1 MANIP
6 TIIGFGGV
14 NACGRSSGHHA
25 YRRQVIDS
33 LAASDAAETYAAL
46 ASMMGLVVPKDG
58 VLFDATSGQAM
69 SYSDIANTYG
79 QWIKDNTLIRQLED
93 NLFDRDNILV
103 HREATLCA
111 APAAPVQFVI
121 KKSQLMSRVPAS
133 WQCEELSGGSVRV
146 TLQGDTTV
154 LLPDLRR
161 SLVQAAGQLPTGF
174 QPEEL
179 YNSRN
184 HPRGL
189 QLAVYGASDALHSLG
204 IDWEEI
210 RGKLSP
216 DQVGVYAGSAMG
228 QLDFN
233 GAGGMLQSNFLAK
246 RVSAKQCA
254 LSLAEMPA
262 DFINAYVIG
271 GMGSAGGVIG
281 ACATF
286 LYNVRMGVRDIQ
298 SGRRRLVI
306 VGSAEAPITPEV
318 MEGYRTM
325 GALAEDEAILA
336 LDPGR
341 DTPDYRRAARPFS
354 DNCGFTL
361 AEGSQFLVL
370 CDDALA
376 MELGANILGAVAD
389 VFVNADGFKKSIPGP
404 GVGNYVTMARAA
416 AVTRAIIGEE
426 GLRHRTYVH
435 AHGTSTPQN
444 RVTESEIINEI
455 AKTFGIEKWPVAAVK
470 SYLGHTLGPAGGDQI
485 ASGLGVWKYG
495 IIPGIKTVERIADD
509 VAQSNIQFL
518 LQDTPVGVEGMD
530 AMIINSKGFG
540 GNNASA
546 SILAP
551 HVVKGMLTRK
561 YGAAAMAQYAERNV
575 AVAAKA
581 EQNDRDIIEGKLNPI
596 YLFDNGVLDG
606 GDLELTDKS
615 IGVKGYQHKVS
626 LEIANPYE

>member
-1 MANIP
+1 MANLPI
-6 TIIGFGGV
+6 IIGFGGV

-46 ASMMGLVVPKDG
+46 ASMMGLVVAKDG
-58 VLFDATSGQAM
+58 QLVDSHSGQVM
-69 SYSDIANTYG
+69 SYAEIAAEYG

-93 NLFDRDNILV
+93 NLFDRDRILI

-111 APAAPVQFVI
+111 SEKPVQFVL
-121 KKSQLMSRVPAS
+121 KKSQLMSQPPAS
-133 WQCEELSGGSVRV
+133 WQMEELPGGSVRV
-146 TLQGDTTV
+146 TVLEDATV

-174 QPEEL
+174 KPDAL

-189 QLAVYGASDALHSLG
+189 QLAVYGASDAIHSLG
-204 IDWEEI
+204 IEWEVI
-210 RGKLSP
+210 RSKLSP
-216 DQVGVYAGSAMG
+216 DQVGVYAGNCMG

-233 GAGGMLQSNFLAK
+233 GAGGMLQSNLLAK

-254 LSLAEMPA
+254 LSLAEMSA

-271 GMGSAGGVIG
+271 GMGSAGGMIG

-318 MEGYRTM
+318 IEGYRTM
-325 GALAEDEAILA
+325 GAVAEDEALLA
-336 LDPGR
+336 LDPER
-341 DTPDYRRAARPFS
+341 SEPDYRRAARPFS

-376 MELGANILGAVAD
+376 LELGANILGAVAD

-426 GLRHRTYVH
+426 GLRKRTYVH

-444 RVTESEIINEI
+444 RVTESEIINEV
-455 AKTFGIEKWPVAAVK
+455 AKAFGIEKWPVAAVK
-470 SYLGHTLGPAGGDQI
+470 AYHGHSLGPAGGDQI
-485 ASGLGVWKYG
+485 ISGLGVWKYG
-495 IIPGIKTVERIADD
+495 VIPGIKTVEKIADD
-509 VAQSNIQFL
+509 VAQSNIHFM
-518 LQDTPVGVEGMD
+518 LQDTEVGAEGMD

-551 HVVKGMLTRK
+551 HIVKSMLARK
-561 YGAAAMAQYAERNV
+561 YGEQALAEYSERN
-575 AVAAKA
+575 ASVAAQT
-581 EQNDRDIIEGKLNPI
+581 EQNDQEITLGLRQPI
-596 YLFDNGVLDG
+596 YLFDNNVLDG
-606 GDLELTDKS
+606 NDLEMTDQS
-615 IGVKGYQHKVS
+615 IAVKGYQYKVS
-626 LEIANPYE
+626 LDLPNPYE

>member
-6 TIIGFGGV
+6 VIIGFGGV
-14 NACGRSSGHHA
+14 NACGRTSGHHG

-33 LAASDAAETYAAL
+33 LAPSDAAETYAAL
-46 ASMMGLVVPKDG
+46 ASMMGLVVAKGDAL
-58 VLFDATSGQAM
+58 VDATSGDCL
-69 SYSDIANTYG
+69 SYQQIAERYG

-93 NLFDRDNILV
+93 NLFDREQIPV
-103 HREATLCA
+103 HREATVGA
-111 APAAPVQFVI
+111 AGQTIQFVI
-121 KKSQLMSRVPAS
+121 KKTQLLSSPPAN
-133 WQCEELSGGSVRV
+133 WRIEELPGGNVRV
-146 TLQGDTTV
+146 NVEGEVGV

-161 SLVQAAGQLPTGF
+161 SLVQAAGQLPSGF
-174 QPEEL
+174 KPDEL

-204 IDWEEI
+204 IDWEVI
-210 RGKLSP
+210 RSTLAP
-216 DQVGVYAGSAMG
+216 DEVGVYAGSAMG

-286 LYNVRMGVRDIQ
+286 LYNVRLGVRDIQ

-325 GALAEDEAILA
+325 GALAEDEALHA

-341 DTPDYRRAARPFS
+341 EAPDYRRAARPFS

-361 AEGSQFLVL
+361 AEGAQFLVL

-376 MELGANILGAVAD
+376 LELGANIHGAVAD

-404 GVGNYVTMARAA
+404 GVGNYVTMAKAA

-426 GLRHRTYVH
+426 GLRTRTYVH

-455 AKTFGIEKWPVAAVK
+455 AKTFGIEKWPVAAIK
-470 SYLGHTLGPAGGDQI
+470 SYIGHTLGPAGGDQI
-485 ASGLGVWKYG
+485 VSGLGVWKYG

-509 VAQSNIQFL
+509 VAQSNISFM
-518 LQDTPVGVEGMD
+518 LQDTHVGVEGMD

-551 HVVKGMLTRK
+551 HVVKAMLTRK
-561 YGAAAMAQYAERNV
+561 YGEAAMADYVERNAPV
-575 AVAAKA
+575 EAKA
-581 EQNDRDIIEGKLNPI
+581 AQNDSDITSGKLAPI

-606 GDLELTDKS
+606 GDLELSDRA
-615 IGVKGYQHKVS
+615 IGVKGYSHS
-626 LEIANPYE
+626 IDLTLANPYE

>member
-14 NACGRSSGHHA
+14 NACGRSSGHHG

-33 LAASDAAETYAAL
+33 LAANEAAATYAAL
-46 ASMMGLVVPKDG
+46 ASMMGLVKAQNGELVDANSG
-58 VLFDATSGQAM
+58 VAM
-69 SYSDIANTYG
+69 SYEQIAEQFG
-79 QWIKDNTLIRQLED
+79 SWIKDNTLIRQLED
-93 NLFDRDNILV
+93 NLFDRNHIPV
-103 HREATLCA
+103 HREATVDA
-111 APAAPVQFVI
+111 SQQPVQFVI
-121 KKSQLMSRVPAS
+121 KKTQLLTNPPES
-133 WQCEELSGGSVRV
+133 WQIEELAGGSVRV
-146 TLQGDTTV
+146 TVQGEVNV
-154 LLPDLRR
+154 LLPDLRQ

-174 QPEEL
+174 KPEDL

-204 IDWEEI
+204 IDWEVI
-210 RGKLSP
+210 RSKLAP

-286 LYNVRMGVRDIQ
+286 LYNVRLGVRDIQ

-325 GALAEDEAILA
+325 GALAEDDYLQA
-336 LDPGR
+336 LDPER
-341 DTPDYRRAARPFS
+341 TSPDYRRAARPFS

-361 AEGSQFLVL
+361 AEGAQFLVL

-376 MELGANILGAVAD
+376 LELGANIHGAVAD

-426 GLRHRTYVH
+426 GLRKRTYVS

-455 AKTFGIEKWPVAAVK
+455 AKTFGIEKWPVAAIK
-470 SYLGHTLGPAGGDQI
+470 SYIGHTLGPAGGDQI
-485 ASGLGVWKYG
+485 VSGLGVWKYG

-509 VAQSNIQFL
+509 VAQSNIHFML
-518 LQDTPVGVEGMD
+518 EDTDVGPEGMD

-551 HVVKGMLTRK
+551 HVVKSMLTRK
-561 YGAAAMAQYAERNV
+561 YGDAAMADYHERNA
-575 AVAAKA
+575 AVSAKA
-581 EQNDRDIIEGKLNPI
+581 EQNDQDITAGKLMPI

-606 GDLELTDKS
+606 DDLVLTDQS
-615 IGVKGYQHKVS
+615 IGVKGYSHKVD
-626 LEIANPYE
+626 LNIANPYE